1 MALAPDAGGFQPA
14 LYGEGPVAVRV
25 ALSACFADPA
35 WDPTAPPLEAAFPI
49 LAKLGL
55 LGPPPSRN

>member
-1 MALAPDAGGFQPA
+1 
-14 LYGEGPVAVRV
+14 VRV